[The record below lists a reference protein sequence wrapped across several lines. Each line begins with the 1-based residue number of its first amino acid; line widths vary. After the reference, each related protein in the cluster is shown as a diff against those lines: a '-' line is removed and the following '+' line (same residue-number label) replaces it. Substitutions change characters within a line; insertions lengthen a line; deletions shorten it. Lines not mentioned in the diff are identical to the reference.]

1 MNTTPTPTPNPNV
14 TLDTLF
20 EHIKIRGGRS
30 QRAVILAWIL
40 ATRNNVPAPILVIT
54 GPSSSLALTRL
65 NALVSSAPVMRGAIP
80 EPWWA
85 VMQIFASASQHER
98 VVAFDET
105 QDSIDTR
112 TLWHIAQLVQGWTLA
127 RHFDA
132 RELFIRA
139 NVMLATNWPYGWRD
153 KFGEGMSYLVG
164 ISTVKSTG
172 EKRWEQEKPGI
183 MWALLE
189 LDARVA
195 AALGSTW
202 VDTDLQ
208 IAPMREFCRI
218 LDAVDQV
225 LNGTH
230 GLALYRTEAMAFG
243 DGKE

>member
-1 MNTTPTPTPNPNV
+1 MNPTPTPDPNV

-30 QRAVILAWIL
+30 QRAVVLAWIL

-54 GPSSSLALTRL
+54 GPSSSPAITRL
-65 NALVSSAPVMRGAIP
+65 NDLVSSAPVLQAMP
-80 EPWWA
+80 DQWWA
-85 VMQIFASASQHER
+85 AMEIFAISSLHER
-98 VVAFDET
+98 VVAFGEVKSFRPQMIET
-105 QDSIDTR
+105 R
-112 TLWHIAQLVQGWTLA
+112 ALWHITQLVQGWTIT
-127 RHFDA
+127 RYDGQKF
-132 RELFIRA
+132 FIRSNA
-139 NVMLATNWPYGWRD
+139 IIEASWP
-153 KFGEGMSYLVG
+153 FFVNNFSEGMSHLVTTIG
-164 ISTVKSTG
+164 VKTTS
-172 EKRWEQEKPGI
+172 EKSWEDQKPGI